1 MALEVMMNFVNFSA
15 AENDHV
21 TMATTISTMWE
32 MIKEIILQISELNVS
47 DMISELSLHQR
58 RTNILMKANGIGVSK
73 VSFFLWTIMRYH

>member
-1 MALEVMMNFVNFSA
+1 MMNFVNFSA

-32 MIKEIILQISELNVS
+32 MIMIILQ
-47 DMISELSLHQR
+47 ISELSLHQR
-58 RTNILMKANGIGVSK
+58 RTNILMMKANGIGVSK